1 MYGYSIGQ
9 PMSGHHLVETGTSA
23 RASLG
28 DVSFVT
34 KFFQSFARSILV
46 AKSARFPTG
55 VLNRAIHR
63 VKLVARTDV
72 TNSVLRIIIFG
83 TIYDEI

>member
-28 DVSFVT
+28 DVSFMT
-34 KFFQSFARSILV
+34 KFLQCFARSVLV
-46 AKSARFPTG
+46 AKSARFPTC

-63 VKLVARTDV
+63 VKFVARTDI
-72 TNSVLRIIIFG
+72 TDSIL
-83 TIYDEI
+83 